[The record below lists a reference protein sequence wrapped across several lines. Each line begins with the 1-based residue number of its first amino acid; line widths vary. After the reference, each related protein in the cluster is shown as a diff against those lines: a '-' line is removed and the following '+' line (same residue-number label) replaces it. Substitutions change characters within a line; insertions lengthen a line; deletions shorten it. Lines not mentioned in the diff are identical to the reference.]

1 MSIAL
6 SVPFPGGCCLT
17 CAMEFDPNIVVSHDS
32 VETNITF
39 SFANVYYGR
48 WVLIVFN
55 IIIILVLS
63 GSVYTLLSGHSFG
76 FKLTYSVTLREKEN
90 NFVA

>member
-63 GSVYTLLSGHSFG
+63 GWVLFLADILLA
-76 FKLTYSVTLREKEN
+76 LN
-90 NFVA
+90 